1 MTFPTSRELHLNQIL
16 QSNYDETLHVMALHS
31 SPLLVLCLDGGIGHF
46 DDLGGTFCH
55 NNVGGRTERYGPT
68 DTLVSRLYPKTYS
81 YQNA

>member
-1 MTFPTSRELHLNQIL
+1 
-16 QSNYDETLHVMALHS
+16 
-31 SPLLVLCLDGGIGHF
+31 LDGGIGHF